1 MADGTGGAQR
11 SRRLESID
19 ALRGIVMILMA
30 LDHVRDYV
38 GVPANPTDP
47 ATASVALFFTRWVT
61 HLCAPTFFLLT
72 GVGAWL
78 RGHRGTVPREIK
90 GASSLRRELSWFLL
104 TRGAWLIVLE
114 LTVVRCLGYQFNFDY
129 RVTMLVIL
137 WALGWAMI
145 VLAGLVYVPTPAVMA
160 FGVVLIALHDLFD
173 PVTAASLGAF
183 GPIWLIL
190 HAPGVVIARPEFV
203 VFVAYPIVPWIGVT
217 AAGYGLGQVFGWV
230 PGRRRRFLL
239 TLGLTLSV
247 GFLVLRAINGYGNP
261 LPWTVQLT
269 GVRTVL
275 SFLNAN
281 KYPPSLLYLLMTL
294 GPATLIL
301 WMLDAAT
308 PRWMRAA
315 LVFGRV
321 PLFYFLL
328 HLPLIHLLAVGA
340 CYARYGVV
348 HWMFESPSLDKY
360 PVTFPPGW
368 GYELAGVYLVWIIVV
383 VSLYPLCR
391 WFADVRRQRSDW
403 WLSYL

>member
-1 MADGTGGAQR
+1 MRG
-11 SRRLESID
+11 RLESID
-19 ALRGIVMILMA
+19 VLRGIVMILMA

-38 GVPANPTDP
+38 GAPANPTDP
-47 ATASVALFFTRWVT
+47 ATASVALFFTRWIT

-78 RGHRGTVPREIK
+78 RGNRGTVPREHE
-90 GASSLRRELSWFLL
+90 GDSPPMRELAWFLL

-145 VLAGLVYVPTPAVMA
+145 TLAGLVFLPTPAVIA
-160 FGVVLIALHDLFD
+160 FGIALITAHNLFD
-173 PVTAASLGAF
+173 PVNAASLGAF
-183 GPIWLIL
+183 GPIWSIL
-190 HAPGVVIARPEFV
+190 HAPGIVIARPEFV
-203 VFVAYPIVPWIGVT
+203 VFVAYPVVPWVGVT
-217 AAGYGLGQVFGWV
+217 AAGYGLGQVFGWE
-230 PGRRRRFLL
+230 PQPRRRFLL
-239 TLGLTLSV
+239 RLGLLLGL

-261 LPWTVQLT
+261 VPWSAQETP
-269 GVRTVL
+269 VRTVL

-294 GPATLIL
+294 GPASLIL
-301 WMLDAAT
+301 WMLDKRT
-308 PRWMRAA
+308 PRLLRPAHV
-315 LVFGRV
+315 LGRV

-328 HLPLIHLLAVGA
+328 HLPLIHLLAVVA

-368 GYELAGVYLVWIIVV
+368 GYGLAGVYFVWMVVV

-391 WFADVRRQRSDW
+391 WFADVRRRRSDW

>member
-1 MADGTGGAQR
+1 M
-11 SRRLESID
+11 
-19 ALRGIVMILMA
+19 
-30 LDHVRDYV
+30 
-38 GVPANPTDP
+38 
-47 ATASVALFFTRWVT
+47 
-61 HLCAPTFFLLT
+61 
-72 GVGAWL
+72 
-78 RGHRGTVPREIK
+78 
-90 GASSLRRELSWFLL
+90 
-104 TRGAWLIVLE
+104 LE

-145 VLAGLVYVPTPAVMA
+145 VLAGLVFLPTPAVIA
-160 FGVVLIALHDLFD
+160 FGVVLIAAHNLLD
-173 PVTAASLGAF
+173 PVSAASLGAF
-183 GPIWLIL
+183 GPIWSIL
-190 HAPGVVIARPEFV
+190 HAPGVVIARPEHL

-217 AAGYGLGQVFGWV
+217 AAGYGMGQVFGWT
-230 PGRRRRFLL
+230 PDRRRRFLL
-239 TLGLTLSV
+239 TLGLTLSL

-261 LPWTVQLT
+261 LPWSVQQT
-269 GVRTVL
+269 GVRTAL

-294 GPATLIL
+294 GPAALIL

-308 PRWMRAA
+308 PRWLRPA

-328 HLPLIHLLAVGA
+328 HLPLIHLLAVVA

-368 GYELAGVYLVWIIVV
+368 GFALPGVYLAWMVVV

-391 WFADVRRQRSDW
+391 WFADVRRRRSDW

>member
-1 MADGTGGAQR
+1 MRA
-11 SRRLESID
+11 RLESID
-19 ALRGIVMILMA
+19 VLRGIVMIVMA
-30 LDHVRDYV
+30 LDHVRDFL
-38 GVPANPTDP
+38 GVLANPTDP
-47 ATASVALFFTRWVT
+47 ATASVALFFTRWIT
-61 HLCAPTFFLLT
+61 HICAPTFFLLT

-78 RGHRGTVPREIK
+78 RGNRGTVPREY
-90 GASSLRRELSWFLL
+90 GLSWFLL
-104 TRGAWLIVLE
+104 TRGLWLIVLE

-129 RVTMLVIL
+129 RVTALVIL

-145 VLAGLVYVPTPAVMA
+145 TLAGLVFLPTPAVIA
-160 FGVVLIALHDLFD
+160 FGVVLITAHNLFD
-173 PVTAASLGAF
+173 PANAASLGAF
-183 GPIWLIL
+183 GPIWSIL
-190 HAPGVVIARPEFV
+190 HAPGIVIGRPEFV

-217 AAGYGLGQVFGWV
+217 AAGYGLGQVYGWV

-294 GPATLIL
+294 GPGHADP
-301 WMLDAAT
+301 LDARRRDAAVDARGARLR
-308 PRWMRAA
+308 PRAA
-315 LVFGRV
+315 VLLSAAPAADSPAGLSARV
-321 PLFYFLL
+321 TR
-328 HLPLIHLLAVGA
+328 AT
-340 CYARYGVV
+340 ARSTGCSSRRRSTSIRSRSRQAGDMN
-348 HWMFESPSLDKY
+348 WP
-360 PVTFPPGW
+360 
-368 GYELAGVYLVWIIVV
+368 GVYLVWIIVV

-391 WFADVRRQRSDW
+391 WFADVRRPRSDW